1 MVRLRRK
8 KTGMHHIDNTKS
20 TILIVF
26 LILLGNTVFSGCGTK
41 MVSID
46 QLIVTPEPHLG
57 SEVKVSGEIYDIV
70 REGGSVIG
78 KSFTISLT
86 SQTRMELLKCE
97 FERGKESPP
106 HHLRDGQRVTI
117 IGVVDVVQGETM
129 LRRCR
134 IE

>member
-1 MVRLRRK
+1 MK
-8 KTGMHHIDNTKS
+8 KTRRHHIDNTTS

-41 MVSID
+41 IVGID
-46 QLIVTPEPHLG
+46 QLIVAPEPHLG
-57 SEVKVSGEIYDIV
+57 SEVTVSGEIYDIV

-78 KSFTISLT
+78 KSFTIHLT
-86 SQTRMELLKCE
+86 AETRMELLKCE
-97 FERGKESPP
+97 FERGKVSPP
-106 HHLRDGQRVTI
+106 HHLRDGQWVTI
-117 IGVVDVVQGETM
+117 TGVVDVVQGETM

>member
-1 MVRLRRK
+1 
-8 KTGMHHIDNTKS
+8 MHHTYSTKS
-20 TILIVF
+20 ILLIML
-26 LILLGNTVFSGCGTK
+26 LILFGSMTFSGCGPK
-41 MVSID
+41 MVDID
-46 QLIVTPEPHLG
+46 QLIVAPEPHIG

-86 SQTRMELLKCE
+86 SQTRVELLKCE

-106 HHLRDGQRVTI
+106 DYLRDGQWVTI
-117 IGVVDVVQGETM
+117 TGVVDVVQGETM

-134 IE
+134 VE

>member
-1 MVRLRRK
+1 MK
-8 KTGMHHIDNTKS
+8 KPCMRHIDNIS
-20 TILIVF
+20 SIILIVF
-26 LILLGNTVFSGCGTK
+26 LILLGNTFFFGCGPK
-41 MVSID
+41 MVGID

-86 SQTRMELLKCE
+86 TENRMELLKCE

-106 HHLRDGQRVTI
+106 HHLRDGQWVTI
-117 IGVVDVVQGETM
+117 TGIVDVVQGETM